1 MSKKRKGKRRRT
13 RKTHEAR
20 LRELLASMKAFRTR
34 NALVPRRRKQG

>member
-1 MSKKRKGKRRRT
+1 VSKNRKGKRRRT

-20 LRELLASMKAFRTR
+20 LKLTLAGMEAFRVR